1 MKLISLCKEKTRT
14 VLHDYLQPMCIFENY
29 DIQTNSIKNVKFGK
43 NCKIIEHDSN
53 VHMLALELRD
63 NGKLKEIRRYDF
75 TNELQYYN
83 AIIKLK
89 QETQNIYEQMQNS
102 TYKTEDSSIDLMI
115 HSNKNNSDKTWI
127 DRK

>member
-1 MKLISLCKEKTRT
+1 M
-14 VLHDYLQPMCIFENY
+14 IF
-29 DIQTNSIKNVKFGK
+29 
-43 NCKIIEHDSN
+43 
-53 VHMLALELRD
+53 RD
-63 NGKLKEIRRYDF
+63 ANGKLKEIRRYDF

-89 QETQNIYEQMQNS
+89 QETQNIYEKMQNS

-127 DRK
+127 DKK

>member
-1 MKLISLCKEKTRT
+1 
-14 VLHDYLQPMCIFENY
+14 MCLNMIF
-29 DIQTNSIKNVKFGK
+29 
-43 NCKIIEHDSN
+43 
-53 VHMLALELRD
+53 RD
-63 NGKLKEIRRYDF
+63 ANGKLKEIRRYDF

>member
-1 MKLISLCKEKTRT
+1 M
-14 VLHDYLQPMCIFENY
+14 IF
-29 DIQTNSIKNVKFGK
+29 
-43 NCKIIEHDSN
+43 
-53 VHMLALELRD
+53 RD
-63 NGKLKEIRRYDF
+63 ANGKLKEIRRYDF

-89 QETQNIYEQMQNS
+89 QETQNIYEKMQDS

>member
-1 MKLISLCKEKTRT
+1 M
-14 VLHDYLQPMCIFENY
+14 IF
-29 DIQTNSIKNVKFGK
+29 
-43 NCKIIEHDSN
+43 
-53 VHMLALELRD
+53 RD
-63 NGKLKEIRRYDF
+63 ANGKLKEIRRYDF

-89 QETQNIYEQMQNS
+89 QETQNIYEKMQNS

>member
-1 MKLISLCKEKTRT
+1 M
-14 VLHDYLQPMCIFENY
+14 IF
-29 DIQTNSIKNVKFGK
+29 
-43 NCKIIEHDSN
+43 
-53 VHMLALELRD
+53 RD
-63 NGKLKEIRRYDF
+63 ANGKLKEIRRYDF

>member
-1 MKLISLCKEKTRT
+1 M
-14 VLHDYLQPMCIFENY
+14 IF
-29 DIQTNSIKNVKFGK
+29 
-43 NCKIIEHDSN
+43 
-53 VHMLALELRD
+53 RD
-63 NGKLKEIRRYDF
+63 ANGKLKEIRRYDF

-89 QETQNIYEQMQNS
+89 QETQNIYEKRQNS